1 MFFFLKIKTRK
12 GYIQAIYD
20 SGSMSC
26 VANEDIL
33 VNQDHFLNERCE
45 SLLVSWWRP
54 KKRMGSSVTSE
65 EKCQWLGNFGPSQ
78 GNTEGRLNSY

>member
-1 MFFFLKIKTRK
+1 MRMRSYTKAVRSGLVRGAVEGMFFFLKIKTRK

-20 SGSMSC
+20 SGSMSF

-45 SLLVSWWRP
+45 SLGC
-54 KKRMGSSVTSE
+54 M
-65 EKCQWLGNFGPSQ
+65 
-78 GNTEGRLNSY
+78 